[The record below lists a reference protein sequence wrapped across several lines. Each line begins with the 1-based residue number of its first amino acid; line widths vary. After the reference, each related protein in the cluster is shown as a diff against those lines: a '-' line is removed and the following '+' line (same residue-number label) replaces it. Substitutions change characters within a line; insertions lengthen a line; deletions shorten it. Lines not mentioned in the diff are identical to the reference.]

1 MKNNIIYFHP
11 RGEAAA
17 ANSPPNRLRD
27 HRGNFHH
34 KDTENTKLGRRW
46 GMAGI
51 ADCRFGRGPKVV
63 AVTARHRFVLVLV
76 VVLVLE

>member
-1 MKNNIIYFHP
+1 
-11 RGEAAA
+11 
-17 ANSPPNRLRD
+17 
-27 HRGNFHH
+27 
-34 KDTENTKLGRRW
+34 
-46 GMAGI
+46 MAGI